1 MRRGDERGAVC
12 YVHRVMLMK
21 VLWEVLFLEAPG
33 ARAVGGG
40 LKLWASWASLPGRQA
55 GCGLKRMWEFFD
67 FEISREERQTLWECL
82 CDGGPVE
89 MLAKQWIGLYRV
101 FSDTQHLC
109 REMWNGKKRI
119 CERGGGC
126 GV

>member
-1 MRRGDERGAVC
+1 MLCIKSDVYEGLMGGFIFGSPWGSRRGWRTQAV
-12 YVHRVMLMK
+12 
-21 VLWEVLFLEAPG
+21 
-33 ARAVGGG
+33 
-40 LKLWASWASLPGRQA
+40 WASWVSLPGRQA

-67 FEISREERQTLWECL
+67 FEISREERQTFWECL

-89 MLAKQWIGLYRV
+89 MLAKQWIGLHRV

-119 CERGGGC
+119 CERGGVVTENLGKKNR
-126 GV
+126 